1 MFMAEEK
8 ERKDEEGKGETGIGD
23 EPNDDAEEASEMK
36 ERMLRLAA
44 EFDNYKKRSRK
55 ELEAAEDSGKARLA
69 KSLLPIIDEFE
80 LAVMAMNG
88 SKDSMAKGMEMLY
101 SNLLDTLKKAGLSEI
116 EAKGVFDPYK
126 HEIVL
131 VRESEE
137 KEGTILEVVKKGYM
151 FNGIMI
157 RPSSVIISKPKGAE
171 PEAEGQT
178 GQETKN
184 DA

>member
-8 ERKDEEGKGETGIGD
+8 ERKDEEGKEEPGMEDESQDGD
-23 EPNDDAEEASEMK
+23 EDSDMR

-88 SKDSMAKGMEMLY
+88 SKDSVAKGMEMLY
-101 SNLLDTLKKAGLSEI
+101 SNLLDTLRKAGLSEI
-116 EAKGVFDPYK
+116 EAKGIFDPYK

-131 VRESEE
+131 VRESKE

-151 FNGIMI
+151 FIGIMI
-157 RPSSVIISKPKGAE
+157 RPSSVIISKPKGNGPGAE
-171 PEAEGQT
+171 MAE
-178 GQETKN
+178 QETKN

>member
-1 MFMAEEK
+1 MAEEK
-8 ERKDEEGKGETGIGD
+8 ERKGEEDKEDPGVEDEPREEGKD
-23 EPNDDAEEASEMK
+23 ENSEMK

-44 EFDNYKKRSRK
+44 EFDNYKKRSKK

-80 LAVMAMNG
+80 LAIMAVNG
-88 SKDSMAKGMEMLY
+88 SKDSIAKGMEMLY

-116 EAKGVFDPYK
+116 EAKGIFDPYK

-131 VRESEE
+131 VKESKE
-137 KEGTILEVVKKGYM
+137 KEGTILEVVKKGYI

-157 RPSSVIISKPKGAE
+157 RPSSVIISKPKGE
-171 PEAEGQT
+171 DPEADAQT
-178 GQETKN
+178 EQENKK
-184 DA
+184 